1 MSHSLA
7 SWSYTCLEIDVNSTS
22 PRWLSTLTLRSWL
35 SINRSRMVLTNGDL
49 TKWAVEAGPAHD
61 WFQPGSDFNVCG
73 AEVAPLSL
81 NHDREISEPAA
92 IKRHGSLVKTHVVGL
107 PVSMNV
113 ECGLISLSSGLEMS
127 QIVIHEVLHRGFSS
141 STDIGGCF
149 SVGRQSCSKIIRWWI
164 FSSCPVDGCW
174 TTSHW
179 ALGDPF
185 TRRGNAQKHIRVMFI
200 LHPSPSFNFTGQ
212 CIEWQR
218 MCVCQKD
225 KSKHF

>member
-1 MSHSLA
+1 M
-7 SWSYTCLEIDVNSTS
+7 
-22 PRWLSTLTLRSWL
+22 
-35 SINRSRMVLTNGDL
+35 RSRSRTIVLEPWPGNL
-49 TKWAVEAGPAHD
+49 WACSHQEALEFGEDPRGWSA
-61 WFQPGSDFNVCG
+61 
-73 AEVAPLSL
+73 
-81 NHDREISEPAA
+81 SE
-92 IKRHGSLVKTHVVGL
+92 H
-107 PVSMNV
+107 
-113 ECGLISLSSGLEMS
+113 ECIWRCHEYS
-127 QIVIHEVLHRGFSS
+127 VIHEVLHRGFSS